1 MIDAHRLQSALPYPP
16 RMGMSGLLREIAGTY
31 NADAGTKRDVVGQIV
46 LRGVAGRAD
55 LALPPSLFAK
65 GYGGQA
71 SAAATP
77 WIGVFDPAI
86 NSKPGK
92 GLYLAYIFSADLKTV
107 SLTLQQGITHLEDRL
122 GRGQARQDHLR
133 RQAERLRRALARQRP
148 AGWIDEPALRHHAD
162 RPRAYE
168 AASVIARSYEL
179 AELPDDGVLGSD
191 LEYAAELLK
200 QTAIA
205 QEAWYFSDGDGAL
218 EVNFAPDGHGV
229 HEDPLAGFHP
239 KDSSDYVANIA
250 ARQQVKKRH
259 HEALI
264 DSFGHHA
271 VARGYTP
278 TTHLMHPKDL
288 VLHRTSEERTPTD
301 EWLVEA
307 KVVRSNNPT
316 EAVRQVV
323 GQLFEY
329 SHFLYRERERKE
341 PHLIGLFTQDIG
353 VYSGYLES
361 KGIASVWRS
370 DGGWD
375 GSPLAARWDM
385 TG

>member
-1 MIDAHRLQSALPYPP
+1 
-16 RMGMSGLLREIAGTY
+16 MGMSGLLREIASTY
-31 NADAGTKRDVVGQIV
+31 DASAGTTRDVVGQIV
-46 LRGVAGRAD
+46 LRGVARRTD
-55 LALPPSLFAK
+55 LSLPPSLFAK
-65 GYGGQA
+65 GYGGQS

-86 NSKPGK
+86 NGKPGE

-122 GRGQARQDHLR
+122 GRGKARQDHLR
-133 RQAERLRRALARQRP
+133 RQAERLRRSVARQRR
-148 AGWIDEPALRHHAD
+148 AGWVDEPTLRHHAD

-168 AASVIARSYEL
+168 AASVIARSYDL
-179 AELPDDGVLGSD
+179 AELPDDGVLSGD
-191 LEYAAELLK
+191 LAHAAGLLK
-200 QTAIA
+200 RTAIA
-205 QEAWYFSDGDGAL
+205 QEAWYFSDGDGDL
-218 EVNFAPDGHGV
+218 EVNFAPDGHGAQG
-229 HEDPLAGFHP
+229 EDPLAGFHP
-239 KDSSDYVANIA
+239 KDSSDYVANIV
-250 ARQQVKKRH
+250 ARQQIKKRH
-259 HEALI
+259 HEKLI
-264 DSFGHHA
+264 DSFGRHT

-288 VLHRTSEERTPTD
+288 VLHRTSEGRTPKV

-307 KVVRSNNPT
+307 KVVRANNPT

-329 SHFLYRERERKE
+329 SHFLYRERQLKE

-353 VYSGYLES
+353 AYSGYLES
-361 KGIASVWRS
+361 KGIASIWQS
-370 DGGWD
+370 DSGWG
-375 GSPLAARWDM
+375 GSPSAARWEM

>member
-1 MIDAHRLQSALPYPP
+1 
-16 RMGMSGLLREIAGTY
+16 MGMSGLLREIAATY
-31 NADAGTKRDVVGQIV
+31 DADAKTKRDVVGQIV
-46 LRGVAGRAD
+46 LRGVGERTD
-55 LALPPSLFAK
+55 LSLPPSFFAK
-65 GYGGQA
+65 GYGGQS

-133 RQAERLRRALARQRP
+133 LQAKRLRRAVERQRR
-148 AGWIDEPALRHHAD
+148 AGWIDEPTLRHHAD

-179 AELPDDGVLGSD
+179 AELPDDAVLADD
-191 LEYAAELLK
+191 LAHAAELLRR
-200 QTAIA
+200 TAIA
-205 QEAWYFSDGDGAL
+205 EEAWYFSDGEGEL
-218 EVNFAPDGHGV
+218 EVNFAPDGHGASA
-229 HEDPLAGFHP
+229 EDPLAGFHP
-239 KDSSDYVANIA
+239 KDSSDYVANIV

-264 DSFGHHA
+264 DSFGHHV

-278 TTHLMHPKDL
+278 TTRLMHPKDL
-288 VLHRTSEERTPTD
+288 VLHRTSEGRTPQA

-307 KVVRSNNPT
+307 KVVRAGNPT

-329 SHFLYRERERKE
+329 SHFLYRERQLKE

-353 VYSGYLES
+353 VYSRYLES
-361 KGIASVWRS
+361 KGIASIWRS
-370 DGGWD
+370 GGGWD
-375 GSPLAARWDM
+375 GSQSAARWGM